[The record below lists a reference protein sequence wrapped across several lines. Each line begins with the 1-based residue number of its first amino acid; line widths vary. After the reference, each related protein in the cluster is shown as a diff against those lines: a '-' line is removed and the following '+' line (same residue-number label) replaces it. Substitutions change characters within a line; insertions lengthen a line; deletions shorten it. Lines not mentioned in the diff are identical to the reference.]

1 MGVMN
6 KILILLGVTTVI
18 FIGFVLG
25 FVWYGKIVPD
35 SLIYSYF
42 AAIGTEGFIMGW
54 IKNAKGKAENAKLNE
69 EGLPNDTNE

>member
-18 FIGFVLG
+18 FIGVVLG
-25 FVWYGKIVPD
+25 FVWYGRIVPD

-54 IKNAKGKAENAKLNE
+54 IKNAKRKTENIKLNE
-69 EGLPNDTNE
+69 EGLQNDTNE